1 MLLIYPLCLS
11 CYLKLLEA
19 VLLLCG
25 RVFDVIKVV
34 CQIWLN
40 KEKFLMN
47 KLKNTILIVTG
58 YILLTASLAN
68 ACSTHEELEAKA
80 SLASKAL
87 YSLPDDLRKEYE
99 ALDDQAF
106 DLMLDDK
113 ISESCE
119 LYTQIIESINELKA
133 TGKVCTS
140 EQLMS
145 KIEYLLDITPQLN
158 SLSES
163 QVQFFRQKVNQVNA
177 LVQADKNLEAC
188 ALYDQIFADAE
199 KLGIKSKK

>member
-1 MLLIYPLCLS
+1 
-11 CYLKLLEA
+11 
-19 VLLLCG
+19 
-25 RVFDVIKVV
+25 
-34 CQIWLN
+34 
-40 KEKFLMN
+40 MN

>member
-106 DLMLDDK
+106 GLMLDDK

-163 QVQFFRQKVNQVNA
+163 QVQFFRLKVNQVNA